1 VKKLAWLLTV
11 LLVGCTSVEEKS
23 QEENPIVYNVA
34 IVNTNNVN
42 GNIEEGVGYSRLAT
56 IIKNEE
62 QKFGSNN
69 VFYLD
74 GGGNFSGSEFA
85 DSSRGENVVKILNA
99 INLQATTLGKGD
111 FVYGTERIKELE
123 KISNFRIVAS
133 NVKYRTGGD
142 FVRPYVLRNIGGEK
156 VAIIGIVSP
165 ALYDEMD
172 EKTKAQIKIEEPILV
187 IPQLLELIRKNNIN
201 FVIALTSMDDSNL
214 NREWNISDVV
224 KNIPGMDIVISS
236 GEGNGSPI
244 KKVGNTYIVR
254 EDKNFQS
261 VGVTKIDMYANDSNP
276 QKMIYEKI
284 EAKDLKA
291 LTKVE
296 KPIKIEK
303 VEEVV
308 SKEVLHRTV
317 PGDTLYS
324 LAKYYG
330 VTVDDIK
337 NLNPS
342 IVGNNIKVGET
353 YKISEKKTKIVE
365 KKVEAPTEIKTEEK
379 IIGEADGKTEIYIEE
394 KENQLSKE
402 EVEDFDSIAVE
413 MNDMESIPQDAV
425 EIGKNDIPTNPA
437 MEDLIKTLK

>member
-1 VKKLAWLLTV
+1 MKKNKNYSIIKVIKKEWEVVFVKKLAWLLTV
-11 LLVGCTSVEEKS
+11 LLVGCTSVEKS
-23 QEENPIVYNVA
+23 QEENPIVYNVS
-34 IVNTNNVN
+34 IINTNNVN

-56 IIKNEE
+56 IIKDKE
-62 QKFGSNN
+62 QKFGKTN

-74 GGGNFSGSEFA
+74 GGGNFSGSEFT
-85 DSSRGENVVKILNA
+85 DVSRGENVVKVLNGM
-99 INLQATTLGKGD
+99 NLQATTLGKGD
-111 FVYGTERIKELE
+111 FAYGIERIKELE

-133 NVKYRTGGD
+133 NVKYRTGED
-142 FVRPYVLRNIGGEK
+142 FVRPYILRNIGGEK

-187 IPQLLELIRKNNIN
+187 IPQLLELIRKNNID
-201 FVIALTSMDDSNL
+201 FVIALSSMDDSNL

-224 KNIPGMDIVISS
+224 KNIPGIDIVISS

-244 KKVGNTYIVR
+244 KRVGNTYIVR
-254 EDKNFQS
+254 EDKNLQS
-261 VGVTKIDMYANDSNP
+261 VGVTKIDTYASDFNP
-276 QKMIYEKI
+276 ERMSYEKI
-284 EAKDLKA
+284 EAKYLKP
-291 LTKVE
+291 LVKVE

-303 VEEVV
+303 TQVEEVI
-308 SKEVLHRTV
+308 SKEILHRAV

-330 VTVDDIK
+330 VTIDDIK

-365 KKVEAPTEIKTEEK
+365 KEIKTEEK
-379 IIGEADGKTEIYIEE
+379 
-394 KENQLSKE
+394 ENQMTKE
-402 EVEDFDSIAVE
+402 DVEGFDSIAVE
-413 MNDMESIPQDAV
+413 MNDMESIPQDV
-425 EIGKNDIPTNPA
+425 IEIGKTEIPTDPVI
-437 MEDLIKTLK
+437 EELIKTLK